1 MRRKRRRTM
10 EENQPL
16 SHFRRPSPGP
26 EKQPVPLVDYVLNAM
41 KFVDAILS
49 NNSTDTTAGSL
60 SHRKASCRSWA
71 FSACPTCPST
81 SQPSQPAKRAI
92 AMSLGENVFLK
103 SVTYWPTRK
112 FRGAPV

>member
-1 MRRKRRRTM
+1 M

-26 EKQPVPLVDYVLNAM
+26 EKQPVPLVDYVLNTM

-49 NNSTDTTAGSL
+49 NNSTRPLQGVCLTERPRAAHGHS
-60 SHRKASCRSWA
+60 RPA
-71 FSACPTCPST
+71 
-81 SQPSQPAKRAI
+81 QPAHQLPSPA
-92 AMSLGENVFLK
+92 SLPSERLRCHWERMFFLK

>member
-1 MRRKRRRTM
+1 M

-49 NNSTDTTAGSL
+49 NNSTRPLQGVCITERSGA
-60 SHRKASCRSWA
+60 SHGNSR
-71 FSACPTCPST
+71 
-81 SQPSQPAKRAI
+81 PAKPSNRLSRPARLSVCGS
-92 AMSLGENVFLK
+92 SL
-103 SVTYWPTRK
+103 
-112 FRGAPV
+112 

>member
-1 MRRKRRRTM
+1 M

-41 KFVDAILS
+41 KFVDAS
-49 NNSTDTTAGSL
+49 SPTTPQTTTAGSS
-60 SHRKASCRSWA
+60 SHRKASCRSWE

-81 SQPSQPAKRAI
+81 SQLSQPAKLLELSASPFSTSH
-92 AMSLGENVFLK
+92 MSHKCSSRV
-103 SVTYWPTRK
+103 SST
-112 FRGAPV
+112 

>member
-1 MRRKRRRTM
+1 M

-49 NNSTDTTAGSL
+49 NNSTRPLQGVCLTERPRAAHGHS
-60 SHRKASCRSWA
+60 RPA
-71 FSACPTCPST
+71 
-81 SQPSQPAKRAI
+81 QPAHQLPSPA
-92 AMSLGENVFLK
+92 SLPSERLRCHWERMF
-103 SVTYWPTRK
+103 
-112 FRGAPV
+112 F